1 MKQQRYHTYYSK
13 ELNSTS
19 ERTELVQSS
28 IKAFSNLKEWLKN
41 IGKVLECFLKQSILL
56 FILSVLF
63 PT

>member
-1 MKQQRYHTYYSK
+1 MKQQIYHTYYSK

-41 IGKVLECFLKQSILL
+41 IGKVLECFLK
-56 FILSVLF
+56 
-63 PT
+63 